1 MKRFLT
7 GFGLGLAGI
16 AVALGLTLGALAVAG
31 PDVGRP
37 PAPPTFVSPTTP
49 SPSPDRSPG
58 DDVNDDDDRDEPSSG
73 PSASPTETTTVSP
86 SSDDREGDHPAGS
99 EDDHSGSDD
108 EPDDD

>member
-31 PDVGRP
+31 PDVGQP

-58 DDVNDDDDRDEPSSG
+58 DDVNDDDRDEPSSG
-73 PSASPTETTTVSP
+73 PSAVPTETTTVSP
-86 SSDDREGDHPAGS
+86 SSDDREGDHPAVDGGS

-108 EPDDD
+108 D